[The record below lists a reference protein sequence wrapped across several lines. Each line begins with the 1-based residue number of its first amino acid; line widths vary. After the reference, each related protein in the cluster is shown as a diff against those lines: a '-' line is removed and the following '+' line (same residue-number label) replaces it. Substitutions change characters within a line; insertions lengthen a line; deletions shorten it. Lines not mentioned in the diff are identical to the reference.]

1 MKKTLLNSEAS
12 PKPYAGAQSVHRAI
26 ALLRLVSKYNEKG
39 GANLSKLARKAG
51 LHVATAHRL
60 LSVLTS
66 EGLIAHDPFS
76 KVYHLGIELFSLG
89 SAAYQFSIRDRYR
102 NVIEEIARQTDDTV
116 FLLIRSGNDVM
127 CIDRVEGKFPIRT
140 MTIDIG
146 ARRPLGI
153 GAGSLSL
160 IAFLPDEQFENIVG
174 SNKRRYPQYKELTAD
189 DIRSL
194 AMKARKLGYVVSKGL
209 FHDEVTSIGVPVFD
223 RNRELIAAIT
233 VSAINERM
241 GSERRNQI
249 ASLVKEISSQHN

>member
-1 MKKTLLNSEAS
+1 MKETFINTEAI

-26 ALLRLVSKYNEKG
+26 TLLRFVAKYNEKG
-39 GANLSKLARKAG
+39 GANLSKLAREVG

-60 LSVLTS
+60 LSALTS
-66 EGLIAHDPFS
+66 EGLITHDPFS
-76 KVYHLGIELFSLG
+76 KVYHLGIELFTLG
-89 SAAYQFSIRDRYR
+89 SEAFQFSIRDRYR
-102 NVIEEIARQTDDTV
+102 NVIEQIAQHTEDTV

-160 IAFLPDEQFENIVG
+160 IAFLPDEQFENIVSANEG
-174 SNKRRYPQYKELTAD
+174 RFCQYRNLAAD
-189 DIRSL
+189 DIRNL
-194 AMKARKLGYVVSKGL
+194 AGKARKLGYVVSKGF
-209 FHDEVTSIGVPVFD
+209 FHEEVTSVAVPVFD
-223 RNRELIAAIT
+223 QHQELVAAIT

-241 GSERRNQI
+241 GSDRRGQI
-249 ASLVKEISSQHN
+249 AALIREISTQHT

>member
-1 MKKTLLNSEAS
+1 MKETFINSETT

-26 ALLRLVSKYNEKG
+26 ALLRSVAKYNEKG
-39 GANLSKLARKAG
+39 GANLSKLAREVE

-60 LSVLTS
+60 LTVLVS
-66 EGLIAHDPFS
+66 EGLITHDPFS

-102 NVIEEIARQTDDTV
+102 NGIEQIAQHTEDTV

-160 IAFLPDEQFENIVG
+160 IAFLPDEQFENIV
-174 SNKRRYPQYKELTAD
+174 SANERRYPQYKDLTAD
-189 DIRSL
+189 HIRSL
-194 AMKARKLGYVVSKGL
+194 AKKARKLGYVVSKGL
-209 FHDEVTSIGVPVFD
+209 FHEEVTSVGVPVFD
-223 RNRELIAAIT
+223 KHEEVIAAIT

-241 GSERRNQI
+241 GSERRDQI

>member
-1 MKKTLLNSEAS
+1 MKETFINTEAT

-26 ALLRLVSKYNEKG
+26 ALLRSVAKYNEKG
-39 GANLSKLARKAG
+39 GANLSKLAREVG

-60 LSVLTS
+60 LSALTA
-66 EGLIAHDPFS
+66 EGLITHDPFS
-76 KVYHLGIELFSLG
+76 KVYHLGIELFALG
-89 SAAYQFSIRDRYR
+89 SEAFQFSIRDRYR
-102 NVIEEIARQTDDTV
+102 NVIEQIAQHTEDTV

-160 IAFLPDEQFENIVG
+160 IAFLPDEQFENIVRANEG
-174 SNKRRYPQYKELTAD
+174 RFCQYRNLAAD
-189 DIRSL
+189 DIRNL
-194 AMKARKLGYVVSKGL
+194 AAKARKLGYVVSKGF
-209 FHDEVTSIGVPVFD
+209 FHEEVTSVAVPVFD
-223 RNRELIAAIT
+223 RQRNLVAAIT

-241 GSERRNQI
+241 GSDRRGRI
-249 ASLVKEISSQHN
+249 AALIREISTRHT

>member
-1 MKKTLLNSEAS
+1 MKETFISSEVT

-26 ALLRLVSKYNEKG
+26 ALLRSVAKYNEKG
-39 GANLSKLARKAG
+39 GANLSKLAREVG

-60 LSVLTS
+60 LTALTS
-66 EGLIAHDPFS
+66 EGLITHDPFS

-102 NVIEEIARQTDDTV
+102 NVIEQISQNTGDTV

-160 IAFLPDEQFENIVG
+160 IAFLPDEQFENIVIA
-174 SNKRRYPQYKELTAD
+174 NERRYPRYKDLTAD
-189 DIRSL
+189 HIRRL
-194 AMKARKLGYVVSKGL
+194 AKKARRLGYVVSKGL
-209 FHDEVTSIGVPVFD
+209 FHEEATSVGVPVFD
-223 RNRELIAAIT
+223 KHGEVIAAIT
-233 VSAINERM
+233 VSAINQRM
-241 GSERRNQI
+241 GSDRRDRI
-249 ASLVKEISSQHN
+249 SSLVKEISSQHN